1 MSRHLSNSLRRL
13 NPAFYRTPLLRI
25 LPNTFSSTPL
35 PPPLPPFTP
44 LLSAPSPSLSAAVT
58 SAFSQWF
65 LSHPSNSSNS
75 LLDRIY
81 SALASTSD
89 EHTLDHSLSSLDPP
103 LSESFLLSFLSHK
116 PFLDSAIH
124 DSNELLLLKLRFFDW
139 SGRRKPY
146 RHSRS
151 VYHALFQ
158 LLKKSNKSPLIL
170 QWLQLFSTSH
180 KPSRLPHP
188 HPHPSFYDTLVIG
201 YAVAGKPEIALGI
214 FGRIRFSGLMLQTFT
229 IRVLLN
235 SLVENSLF
243 SFCDSLFPL
252 LPRTDPIAVSI
263 RIKAMCMRKNLG
275 SAESLLRSLPSR
287 LAAREVPACVLV
299 TAFCKRGKYAKARK
313 VVDDFPSGDVYRVWL
328 NCLVKKG
335 KLSEAMGFLADK
347 KVKEDYIPDST
358 VYCSLIMRL
367 LRGNHLSE
375 AYDLLA
381 EMMEEGIPPTRV
393 TMSAALRFFCKA
405 GFVDVA
411 LNLYR
416 SRRELGIDPG
426 GPTFDHLIRALCADG
441 DYDRAYNVVGDS
453 MRKGHFPG
461 RQAFATLAR
470 ALCRKVKLNQVRT
483 LLDAAV
489 QQEVRP
495 AADILARYMA
505 ALCKVG
511 NLTEAC
517 LVPHTGKDSVG
528 TMESMYKHKS
538 TYISM
543 IRAFAL
549 LDRIDTLPRLVIE
562 MQEMGHVPSRN
573 LYRTVIVSLCK
584 MHRYGDVLG
593 LLSEQLQRR
602 NLDERTCYHYF
613 IYGAAHA
620 GTPDLAREIYNRMV
634 SAGIEPNWESELF
647 LLHGYLKSSKISDA
661 LNFFEFLRGR
671 KEPTTKMYNVMI
683 VGLCRASLP
692 DQAVD
697 FWKEARE
704 KKLIPSLE
712 SYEQLSLALGSVK
725 DYTTL
730 VKVLDDFRETG
741 RPVTAF
747 LCNVVLS
754 HTLKNRDLLRVWFK
768 LREESK
774 DTDSYGA
781 ELNELPHNQSS
792 ARMLLGQLIAAFSG
806 GIRTKENL
814 DKVAEEY
821 EKYFPMDLYTYNML
835 LRAFAVERRMDLAR
849 ELFNRMYE
857 KGYWPN
863 RWSFDTMVL
872 GFCKVGDKGEAERW
886 RDAMSR
892 NGFSPTQHTM
902 RLLSIT
908 S

>member
-1 MSRHLSNSLRRL
+1 MSRHLSTSFRRL
-13 NPAFYRTPLLRI
+13 NRASSSLSLLRI
-25 LPNTFSSTPL
+25 LSNTFSSSTL

-44 LLSAPSPSLSAAVT
+44 LLSPPSPSLAATVT

-65 LSHPSNSSNS
+65 LSHPPNSPNS

-81 SALASTSD
+81 SALASSSD
-89 EHTLDHSLSSLDPP
+89 EHTLDQSLSNLNPP
-103 LSESFLLSFLSHK
+103 LSETFLRSFLSHK
-116 PFLDSAIH
+116 PFLDPAIA
-124 DSNELLLLKLRFFDW
+124 DSNKLLLLKLRFFDW

-170 QWLQLFSTSH
+170 QWLQLFSNPQ
-180 KPSRLPHP
+180 KPSRPPHL
-188 HPHPSFYDTLVIG
+188 HPSFYDTLVIG
-201 YAVAGKPEIALGI
+201 YAVAGKPETALGI
-214 FGRIRFSGLMLQTFT
+214 FGRMRYSGLELQPFT

-252 LPRTDPIAVSI
+252 LPQTDPVAVSI
-263 RIKAMCMRKNLG
+263 RIKALCMQKNLD
-275 SAESLLRSLPSR
+275 SAESLLRSLPNR

-299 TAFCKRGKYAKARK
+299 KTFCKSGKYTKARK
-313 VVDDFPSGDVYRVWL
+313 IVDDFPYGEVYTVWL
-328 NCLVKKG
+328 KCLVKMG
-335 KLSEAMGFLADK
+335 KLSEALGFLADK

-358 VYCSLIMRL
+358 VYNSLIMRL

-375 AYDLLA
+375 AYDLLT

-393 TMSAALRFFCKA
+393 TMSAALGFFCKA

-416 SRRELGIDPG
+416 CRRELGIDPG
-426 GPTFDHLIRALCADG
+426 GPTFDDLIRALCADG
-441 DYDRAYNVVGDS
+441 DYDSAYNVVDDS

-461 RQAFATLAR
+461 HQAFATLAS
-470 ALCRKVKLNQVRT
+470 ALCREGKLNQVRT

-495 AADILARYMA
+495 AADILSRYMA
-505 ALCKVG
+505 ALCKAG

-517 LVPHTGKDSVG
+517 LVLHTGKDSVG

-543 IRAFAL
+543 IRAFTL
-549 LDRIDTLPRLVIE
+549 LDRVDTLPRLVIE
-562 MQEMGHVPSRN
+562 MQEMGHVPSRS

-584 MHRYGDVLG
+584 MDKYGDVLG

-613 IYGAAHA
+613 IDGAAHA

-634 SAGIEPNWESELF
+634 SAGIKPNWESENL

-671 KEPTTKMYNVMI
+671 KEPTSKMYNVMI
-683 VGLCRASLP
+683 VGLCQAGRP

-712 SYEQLSLALGSVK
+712 SYEELSLALGSVK
-725 DYTTL
+725 DYNTL
-730 VKVLDDFRETG
+730 VKLLDDFRETG
-741 RPVTAF
+741 RPVSAF
-747 LCNVVLS
+747 LCNVVLM

-774 DTDSYGA
+774 DKDSYGA

-792 ARMLLGQLIAAFSG
+792 GRMLLGQLIAAFSA
-806 GIRTKENL
+806 GIRTKEYL
-814 DKVAEEY
+814 DQVAEEF

-835 LRAFAVERRMDLAR
+835 LRAFAVGGRMDLAR
-849 ELFNRMYE
+849 DLFNRMYE
-857 KGYWPN
+857 KGYRPN
-863 RWSFDTMVL
+863 RWSFDTMVI
-872 GFCKVGDKGEAERW
+872 GFCKEGDKDEAERW

-892 NGFSPTQHTM
+892 NGFSPTQHTE
-902 RLLSIT
+902 RLLAIT